1 MLKKITATNYKSF
14 RRLDVELSP
23 ITLFVGP
30 NNSGKS
36 SIISLIRL
44 LSQTADSNDPNVRLL
59 LNGALGD
66 FGTYKDLIHE
76 NETRRHLEIGFEIK
90 PNSSH
95 PIVTG
100 SDKKNIKFNLQYKY
114 RSALKE
120 IILKKM
126 ECSGDNAHHL
136 TAEFNEDS
144 ERFVVRRIGGVDIA
158 QTSPASKLFRGF
170 DLRNYLPRFY
180 PGAFADSSDE
190 FSKRAYESAKK
201 SSRNAFIANDIL
213 QSMEYVGAMR
223 MPPSRTYLYTGERR
237 QKVGANGEHAITML
251 AMDAMRK
258 GSKSKGIRSG
268 VIKWLNLA
276 GIASDI
282 KIVPLSDRYFEVHVQ
297 HPITKEYENFADV
310 GYGNSQVI
318 PILVGGLN
326 TPSGYPFIVEEP
338 EIHLH
343 PKAQAELGDFF
354 VDLHKRGV
362 QSIIE
367 THSEHMILR
376 LQTHIATGA
385 LRPSDVSIYY
395 VNPTVQGKELVKLIL
410 NDKGVFA
417 IDWPGGFFPE
427 RLKEARNLAIARS
440 ANNSIG
446 QLGEEQRSTKGADK

>member
-1 MLKKITATNYKSF
+1 MLKRISASNYKSF
-14 RRLDVELSP
+14 KKLDVPLAP

-76 NETRRHLEIGFEIK
+76 NETRRHLEITLTIDRNEKLSMPPGA
-90 PNSSH
+90 
-95 PIVTG
+95 
-100 SDKKNIKFNLQYKY
+100 DDKNISFNLQYKY
-114 RSALKE
+114 RSSLKE
-120 IILKKM
+120 IILKKL
-126 ECSGDNAHHL
+126 ECTGNGKHHL
-136 TAEFNEDS
+136 TAEFNEES
-144 ERFVVRRIGGVDIA
+144 ERFLVKKIGNLDIA
-158 QTSPASKLFRGF
+158 PSSPASKLFRGF
-170 DLRNYLPRFY
+170 DVRNYLPRFY
-180 PGAFADSSDE
+180 PGAVASMNESV
-190 FSKRAYESAKK
+190 SKAIFEAIRT
-201 SSRNAFIANDIL
+201 SSRNAYVANDLL

-223 MPPSRTYLYTGERR
+223 IPPSRTYLYTGERR

-251 AMDAMRK
+251 AMDSMRK

-268 VIKWLNLA
+268 VVRWLNLA

-318 PILVGGLN
+318 PILVAGLN
-326 TPSGYPFIVEEP
+326 TQSGYPFIAEEP

-354 VDLHKRGV
+354 LELSNRGV

-376 LQTHIATGA
+376 LQTHIAAGRLKA
-385 LRPSDVSIYY
+385 EDLSIYY
-395 VNPTVQGKELVKLIL
+395 INPTPHGKEIIKLSL
-410 NDKGVFA
+410 DERGVFQN
-417 IDWPGGFFPE
+417 DWPGGFFPE
-427 RLKEARNLAIARS
+427 RLAEARSLAIAR
-440 ANNSIG
+440 A
-446 QLGEEQRSTKGADK
+446 ADKELTKKPAKQ